1 MDSFL
6 YALKHT
12 NLGFVVLVSA
22 LLGLKSNVLWWVALT
37 LLIVLVAVEMAHGAV
52 MGWFYRLA
60 HRAPQNHDAEPARGV
75 SGERG

>member
-12 NLGFVVLVSA
+12 NLTFVVLVSA
-22 LLGLKSNVLWWVALT
+22 LLGLRSNVMWWVALT
-37 LLIVLVAVEMAHGAV
+37 LLIVLVAVETAHGAV

-60 HRAPQNHDAEPARGV
+60 TKGRENHAADPATGV
-75 SGERG
+75 AADV